1 MKKTLLTVLLALC
14 LLAPAAFAES
24 SPTEASCAGNDY
36 TLTAVLT
43 SSGMRAA
50 LTFSF
55 RNTGSGSAALLVRS
69 IALDGECTDTA
80 FRLEA
85 AAGRTA
91 EHRCVWQNKQY
102 TFTGFFLSSF
112 PLIFI
117 TAGKKAA
124 SL

>member
-24 SPTEASCAGNDY
+24 SPTDASCAGKDY

-55 RNTGSGSAALLVRS
+55 RNTGPGSAALLVRS
-69 IALDGECTDTA
+69 IALDGEWSVGFLTKHNPG
-80 FRLEA
+80 LEFA
-85 AAGRTA
+85 DS
-91 EHRCVWQNKQY
+91 
-102 TFTGFFLSSF
+102 LSV
-112 PLIFI
+112 
-117 TAGKKAA
+117 
-124 SL
+124 